1 MFNGYG
7 IEVGGLPLSVVVERE
22 RLQFQLAQPAIDIT
36 HNFIGTTSE
45 VFYAIPYGAS
55 LFSGSTALGA
65 TGRPAAFLLDNSV
78 LWPVS
83 SIKIITDNN
92 SSITFVSQAEF
103 DSHPVGPALYEAPGF

>member
-1 MFNGYG
+1 
-7 IEVGGLPLSVVVERE
+7 
-22 RLQFQLAQPAIDIT
+22 
-36 HNFIGTTSE
+36 

-55 LFSGSTALGA
+55 LFSGSTVLGA